1 MSTEIDGPS
10 KCLLGVFGAFTLGS
24 AIATLGYGIVLLYRY
39 LPIEHNYGDFNL
51 YMASIVLIAV
61 GGLLLIALL
70 LGVFGALKDISNLRL
85 VTLVLLLIF
94 FITLASVG
102 IYGMVSHKT
111 GRLQTSIDKEIKDYS
126 KNKDLSSPI
135 QKKINY
141 LNKNYNCC
149 TSYDDYKSGIF
160 DGIPESC
167 CLVPDC
173 TDQPEYN
180 NNKYFDRACTAV
192 YYDYKSKEVFY
203 IAIVTLVAAGVILL
217 ALILYG
223 GLTQRARSGYAAVSR
238 VN

>member
-1 MSTEIDGPS
+1 
-10 KCLLGVFGAFTLGS
+10 
-24 AIATLGYGIVLLYRY
+24 
-39 LPIEHNYGDFNL
+39 
-51 YMASIVLIAV
+51 
-61 GGLLLIALL
+61 
-70 LGVFGALKDISNLRL
+70 ALKDISNLRL

-149 TSYDDYKSGIF
+149 TSYDDYKLGIF
-160 DGIPESC
+160 DGIPDSC
-167 CLVPDC
+167 CISPDC
-173 TDQPEYN
+173 TGQTETND
-180 NNKYFDRACTAV
+180 KYFDRACTAV

-203 IAIVTLVAAGVILL
+203 IAIV
-217 ALILYG
+217 AL
-223 GLTQRARSGYAAVSR
+223 
-238 VN
+238 